1 MTIATN
7 MAGRGT
13 DIMLGGSWQA
23 EVAALENPTP
33 EQIEKIKADW
43 QVRPMRYWPQAVCT
57 SSVPSVMNLA
67 VSITSCAAVLVVR
80 GCRFFPLLPVNGRCP
95 DAYLRLRSRVWH
107 DA

>member
-1 MTIATN
+1 

-43 QVRPMRYWPQAVCT
+43 QVRHD
-57 SSVPSVMNLA
+57 
-67 VSITSCAAVLVVR
+67 AVLAAGGLHIIGTERHESRRIDNQLR
-80 GCRFFPLLPVNGRCP
+80 GRAGRPVNGRCP